1 MLLPISPLK
10 NQITFGLSIWKI
22 TNIFFGQENYK
33 VLTNITSGK
42 YDTTSDKYGTTSDK
56 YGTTS
61 GTTSATTS
69 DKYGTTSDKYGTTS
83 DKYGTNGILQVY
95 YPKGSSSPSK
105 LPVGGFGFYS
115 TPNEI
120 YNARD
125 VILEYSVMFDKSF
138 NPVLGGKLPGL
149 YISNGENTIGGS
161 GGKHTNNTSCRIA
174 WRADFNAEAYVYLPK
189 TINQSETY
197 YNNSIQNHLYGDSV
211 WRGQLNFKKEI
222 WNDVSLRIRL
232 NTFNNKNDPNTD
244 GLLML
249 TINNV
254 TKQIND
260 LVWTIDTTSRI
271 QTIIFETFFGG
282 SSPKAVTPNDTWS
295 FFKNIKITKNG

>member
-1 MLLPISPLK
+1 MLLPILK
-10 NQITFGLSIWKI
+10 DQITFGLSIWNITKI
-22 TNIFFGQENYK
+22 IFGQENYQ
-33 VLTNITSGK
+33 VLTN
-42 YDTTSDKYGTTSDK
+42 
-56 YGTTS
+56 TTS
-61 GTTSATTS
+61 GTSNTTS
-69 DKYGTTSDKYGTTS
+69 GMSNTTS
-83 DKYGTNGILQVY
+83 GILQVY

-120 YNARD
+120 DNARD

-189 TINQSETY
+189 TVNQSESY
-197 YNNSIQNHLYGDSV
+197 YNNSIQNHLYGDSI

-232 NTFNNKNDPNTD
+232 NTFNNKNYPNTD
-244 GLLML
+244 GLIML

-260 LVWTIDTTSRI
+260 LVWTTDTTSRI
-271 QTIIFETFFGG
+271 KTIIFETFFGG